1 MSKKRYKIT
10 KYITCLVHEYN
21 HQKAVV
27 YVGFNINDNAI
38 YIFTYFFS
46 VCKFHLKKLE
56 GRRLDFDYKKNSK
69 RRIAE
74 AELKQALDKFEESKE
89 LAKRSMFNLLENDV
103 RKLEKSK
110 TLKRIFF
117 FFFFLHKSGVKYALV
132 IINLP

>member
-1 MSKKRYKIT
+1 M
-10 KYITCLVHEYN
+10 
-21 HQKAVV
+21 V
-27 YVGFNINDNAI
+27 YVGFNLNDNVM

-74 AELKQALDKFEESKE
+74 AELKQALDKFEDSKE

-117 FFFFLHKSGVKYALV
+117 YIFFFIKLESNMH
-132 IINLP
+132 